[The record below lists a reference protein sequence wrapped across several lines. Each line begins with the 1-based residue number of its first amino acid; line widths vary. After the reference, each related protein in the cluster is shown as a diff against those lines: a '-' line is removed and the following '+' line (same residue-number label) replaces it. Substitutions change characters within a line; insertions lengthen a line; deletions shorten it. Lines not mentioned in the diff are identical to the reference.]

1 MLSGLRVLEISSFVA
16 APLGGMTL
24 AQLGADVVRVD
35 PVGGA
40 TDTTRWPVTSEG
52 ASIYWTSL
60 NKGKR
65 SVMVD
70 QRTPEGRDLVLR
82 LAAQAGVVLANTP
95 RPAYEDLA
103 AARPGLIHVLVQGYP
118 DGRPAVDYTVNA
130 ETGFP
135 LITGLGDAPVNHV
148 LPAWDVACGLYAAVA
163 ILAADHHRL
172 RTGEGRSVKIAL
184 SDVALATAGNLGF
197 LGEAE
202 LNGVDRPRIGNHLFG
217 GFARDFAVRDG
228 RFMIV
233 TLSRRHLDDLGRAT
247 GTTEKIAEL
256 EKLVGADFS
265 DDGDR
270 YRHRE
275 SLAAVLEPWFAA
287 RTAAEAAEVL
297 ARTSVLWSKYGT
309 FRDLMARDHALLA
322 EIEQPGIG
330 RLRAPRT
337 PIRDGAPRDPRPA
350 PVLGADAEQ
359 VLGTLGLT
367 PGDVAGLREK
377 GIVG

>member
-1 MLSGLRVLEISSFVA
+1 MLSGLRVLEVSSFVA

-35 PVGGA
+35 PLGGA
-40 TDTTRWPVTSEG
+40 TDTRRWPVTEEG
-52 ASIYWTSL
+52 ASIYWASL

-65 SVMVD
+65 SIMVD

-103 AARPGLIHVLVQGYP
+103 ALRPGLIHVLVQGYP

-135 LITGLGDAPVNHV
+135 LVTGLGGEPVNHV

-163 ILAADHHRL
+163 VLAADHHRM
-172 RTGEGRSVKIAL
+172 RTGKGRSVKIAL

-202 LNGVDRPRIGNHLFG
+202 LNRVDRPRIGNHLFG
-217 GFARDFAVRDG
+217 GFARDFAVADG
-228 RFMIV
+228 RLMVV
-233 TLSRRHLDDLGRAT
+233 TLSRRHLDDLAAAT
-247 GTTEKIAEL
+247 GATERLAEL
-256 EKLVGADFS
+256 ERLLGADFA

-275 SLAAVLEPWFAA
+275 GLAALFEPWFAA
-287 RTAAEAAEVL
+287 RTADEAAGAL
-297 ARTSVLWSKYGT
+297 GHTSVLWSRYGT
-309 FRDLMARDHALLA
+309 FRELLARDHDLLVP
-322 EIEQPGIG
+322 IDQPGLG
-330 RLRAPRT
+330 RVRAPRT
-337 PIRDGAPRDPRPA
+337 PVRDGVPREPRPA
-350 PVLGADAEQ
+350 PVLGGDAET
-359 VLGTLGLT
+359 VLGRLGIS
-367 PGDVAGLREK
+367 PDEVADLRARRV
-377 GIVG
+377 VG

>member
-1 MLSGLRVLEISSFVA
+1 MLTGLRVLEISSFVA

-35 PVGGA
+35 PIGGA
-40 TDTTRWPVTSEG
+40 TDTTRWPVTADG

-65 SVMVD
+65 SLMVD

-95 RPAYEDLA
+95 KPAYEELA
-103 AARPGLIHVLVQGYP
+103 KARPGLIHVLVQGYP

-135 LITGLGDAPVNHV
+135 LVTGLGDAPVNHV

-228 RFMIV
+228 RFMVV
-233 TLSRRHLDDLGRAT
+233 TLSRRHLDDLAKAT
-247 GTTEKIAEL
+247 GTSEKVAEL

-275 SLAAVLEPWFAA
+275 GLAALLEPWFAA
-287 RTAAEAAEVL
+287 RTAAEAAETL
-297 ARTSVLWSKYGT
+297 ARTSVLWSQYGT

-322 EIEQPGIG
+322 EIDQPGVG

-337 PIRDGAPRDPRPA
+337 PIRDGAPREPRPA
-350 PVLGADAEQ
+350 PVLGADAES
-359 VLGTLGLT
+359 VLGTVGLT
-367 PGDVAGLREK
+367 PGEVAELREK
-377 GIVG
+377 GVVG